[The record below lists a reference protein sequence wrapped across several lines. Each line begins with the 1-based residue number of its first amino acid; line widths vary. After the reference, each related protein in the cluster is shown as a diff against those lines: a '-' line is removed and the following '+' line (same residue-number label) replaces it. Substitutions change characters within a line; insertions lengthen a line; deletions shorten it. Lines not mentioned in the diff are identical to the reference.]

1 MDPLPVLESERVP
14 RSSRCRQ
21 VFEMDETVQAQIARL
36 TSDVQHVQTDVADL
50 KVGLRRVEDRLDTM
64 NGRIDGVNT
73 NIYRLEVKLTDKM
86 EGIRSEQAGKTEAVR
101 SDLSGAIERFRSEFN
116 EKLDSF
122 RSGFNEK
129 LDSFRSEFNE
139 KIDGLRSE
147 FNEKIDGL
155 RSEIDGLRSEISS
168 LKVWALTLYIAQA
181 GSLLFVMAKGF
192 KWL

>member
-14 RSSRCRQ
+14 RSGRWRQ
-21 VFEMDETVQAQIARL
+21 VFEMEETVQAQIARL

-73 NIYRLEVKLTDKM
+73 NIYRLEEKLTDKM
-86 EGIRSEQAGKTEAVR
+86 EGIRSEQAAKTEAVR

-116 EKLDSF
+116 D
-122 RSGFNEK
+122 
-129 LDSFRSEFNE
+129 
-139 KIDGLRSE
+139 KIDSLRSE
-147 FNEKIDGL
+147 FNEKLEGVRADL
-155 RSEIDGLRSEISS
+155 TEKIDGLRSEISS
-168 LKVWALTLYIAQA
+168 LKVWALTLYFAQA

-192 KWL
+192 HWL

>member
-1 MDPLPVLESERVP
+1 MEPLPVLESERVP
-14 RSSRCRQ
+14 RSSRWRQ
-21 VFEMDETVQAQIARL
+21 VFEMDETVQTQIARL
-36 TSDVQHVQTDVADL
+36 TSDVQHVQTDVADS

-73 NIYRLEVKLTDKM
+73 NIYRLEVKLTDEM
-86 EGIRSEQAGKTEAVR
+86 EGIRSEQAGRTEAVR

-116 EKLDSF
+116 EKLD
-122 RSGFNEK
+122 
-129 LDSFRSEFNE
+129 
-139 KIDGLRSE
+139 GLR
-147 FNEKIDGL
+147 G
-155 RSEIDGLRSEISS
+155 EIDGLRSEISS

>member
-1 MDPLPVLESERVP
+1 MPNLNMSIVSPADAVIVVSAAVEADSAAWDRYVAGHPSGSQYHRW
-14 RSSRCRQ
+14 RWRQ

-50 KVGLRRVEDRLDTM
+50 KVGLRRVGEKLDAV
-64 NGRIDGVNT
+64 NGRIDGVND
-73 NIYRLEVKLTDKM
+73 NIYRVEGKLTDKM
-86 EGIRSEQAGKTEAVR
+86 EAIRSGLT
-101 SDLSGAIERFRSEFN
+101 
-116 EKLDSF
+116 
-122 RSGFNEK
+122 
-129 LDSFRSEFNE
+129 E

-147 FNEKIDGL
+147 FNEKIDRL

-168 LKVWALTLYIAQA
+168 LKVWALTLYFAQA